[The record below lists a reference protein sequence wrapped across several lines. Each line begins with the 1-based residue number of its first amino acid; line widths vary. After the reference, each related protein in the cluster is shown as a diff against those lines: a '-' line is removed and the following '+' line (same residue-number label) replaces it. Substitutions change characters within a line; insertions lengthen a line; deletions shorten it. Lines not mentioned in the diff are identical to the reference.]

1 MRAMGGRVQVWR
13 ATADGVTVRIRLT
26 PKSGADAVTGVGDTA
41 DGPALL
47 VRVRAVPEKGA
58 ANLALEKV
66 IAGWLGV
73 PRSSVSVAAG
83 TTKSRVKTLQIG
95 GEPRALEALVAA
107 RVDAL
112 G

>member
-1 MRAMGGRVQVWR
+1 MAGRVHVWR
-13 ATADGVTVRIRLT
+13 ATADGVAVRIRLT
-26 PKSGADAVTGVGDTA
+26 PKAGADAVTGVGDTA
-41 DGPALL
+41 DGRALL

-73 PRSSVSVAAG
+73 PRSCVSVTAG
-83 TTKSRVKTLQIG
+83 TTKSRVKTLAIE

>member
-1 MRAMGGRVQVWR
+1 MKAMGGRVRVWR
-13 ATADGVTVRIRLT
+13 ATANGVNVRIRLT
-26 PKSGADAVTGVGDTA
+26 PKSAADAVMGVGDTA

-58 ANLALEKV
+58 ANLSLEKV
-66 IAGWLGV
+66 MAGWLGV
-73 PRSSVSVAAG
+73 PRGCVSVTDG
-83 TTKSRVKTLQIG
+83 TRKARVKVLQIG

-107 RVDAL
+107 LIDAL